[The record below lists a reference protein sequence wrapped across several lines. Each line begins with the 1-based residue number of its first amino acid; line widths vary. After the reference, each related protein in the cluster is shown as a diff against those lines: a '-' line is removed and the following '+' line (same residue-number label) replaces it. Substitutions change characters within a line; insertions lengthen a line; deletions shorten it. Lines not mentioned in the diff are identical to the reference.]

1 VTASIFLTISSVKP
15 VVVTGAMRSSSELGY
30 DGPSNLSGAVCTAIS
45 DSARNKGVLIVLNNE
60 VIYANTPMPEALK
73 YISYKVDSPIR
84 DILVKVSEK
93 LLLGESNSI
102 YESFK
107 EEYKNMSSD
116 FRLNKEDLRVI
127 KDFLKSL
134 GESGVYGQDKLFNL
148 TIENLKINCGSAE
161 EIAKKNVKMYRS
173 LGICIGAMIVI
184 FLI

>member
-1 VTASIFLTISSVKP
+1 MLKVISCAVIFLSCTYIGFYYGEVYKR
-15 VVVTGAMRSSSELGY
+15 RSIQL
-30 DGPSNLSGAVCTAIS
+30 N
-45 DSARNKGVLIVLNNE
+45 NVLKATLFLNNE

>member
-1 VTASIFLTISSVKP
+1 LFKGLAYIVIFLSCSYIGFYYGEIYKK
-15 VVVTGAMRSSSELGY
+15 RSKQL
-30 DGPSNLSGAVCTAIS
+30 N
-45 DSARNKGVLIVLNNE
+45 NVLKATLFLNNE

-73 YISYKVDSPIR
+73 YISFKVDSPIK
-84 DILVKVSEK
+84 DILIKVSEK

-107 EEYKNMSSD
+107 EEYEKMSSE
-116 FRLNKEDLRVI
+116 FHLYKEDLRII
-127 KDFLKSL
+127 KDFLNSL
-134 GESGVYGQDKLFNL
+134 GETGVYGQDKLFNL

>member
-1 VTASIFLTISSVKP
+1 MLKVISYIVIFISCTCIGYYYGETYKK
-15 VVVTGAMRSSSELGY
+15 RSTQL
-30 DGPSNLSGAVCTAIS
+30 NNILKAT
-45 DSARNKGVLIVLNNE
+45 LFLNNE

-73 YISYKVDSPIR
+73 YISFKVDSPIK

-107 EEYKNMSSD
+107 EAYEKMSFE
-116 FRLNKEDLRVI
+116 FRLNKEDLRII

-148 TIENLKINCGSAE
+148 TIENLKINCSSAE
-161 EIAKKNVKMYRS
+161 EIARKNVKMYRS